1 MIELLTISILS
12 AIVAYVFCE
21 ILCDPD
27 MIFGWY
33 IKFIAL
39 YFPRW
44 LYNPFGGCTY
54 CFAGQISLWTFIIYF
69 RKALIFI
76 YTPNDYITINTI
88 TLATLNIL
96 VRLIITICLTLFFI
110 KIIKYGFKEN

>member
-1 MIELLTISILS
+1 MIELLTISIS
-12 AIVAYVFCE
+12 CSIVAYVFCE

-39 YFPRW
+39 YFPKW
-44 LYNPFGGCTY
+44 LYKLFGGCTY
-54 CFAGQISLWTFIIYF
+54 CLAGQFSLWSFLIHF
-69 RKALIFI
+69 RKVLIFI
-76 YTPNDYITINTI
+76 YTSSDYIYIIINTI
-88 TLATLNIL
+88 YIL
-96 VRLIITICLTLFFI
+96 IILIITICLTLFFI